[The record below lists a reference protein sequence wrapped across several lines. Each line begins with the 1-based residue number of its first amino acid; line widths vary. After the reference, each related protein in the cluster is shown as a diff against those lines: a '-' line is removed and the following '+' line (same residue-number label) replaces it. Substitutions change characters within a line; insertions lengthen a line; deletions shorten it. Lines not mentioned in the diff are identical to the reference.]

1 MILFPRRS
9 GQYKKLDSSPE
20 EVKAAQAALN
30 EGKEGYA
37 KDVDSLFPVH
47 NTTAAEAVTEI
58 KKSDLPQGEKA
69 AYRKLRDARSDARLV
84 GVREKRAK
92 AKAEEAAAQK
102 K

>member
-1 MILFPRRS
+1 LILFPRRS

-20 EVKAAQAALN
+20 DVKAAQTAVK

-37 KDVDSLFPVH
+37 RNVDALFPVT
-47 NTTAAEAVTEI
+47 NLSRAEAVTEI
-58 KKSDLPQGEKA
+58 SKSKVPKVDKS
-69 AYRKLRDARSDARLV
+69 AYRTLRDARSDARLI

-92 AKAEEAAAQK
+92 AKADEAAAAK